1 MKPILR
7 TMERR
12 INNRP
17 VQIRDPLSSEKISR
31 IPKKGNRTFR
41 TMRKRTAMLC
51 NKLRRMISRA
61 LKRAKAISEAAR
73 IKRTNQIANNTQVSR
88 FLDLAK
94 ATRLQYTLSLPS
106 TAMRTIT
113 LLTTSMTGMMSSEE
127 VQTLTMITSQLS
139 LRTSR
144 PISKSHLSQENRK

>member
-1 MKPILR
+1 MKPILK

-17 VQIRDPLSSEKISR
+17 VQIRDPLSSEKIFR
-31 IPKKGNRTFR
+31 IPKKGNLTFR

-51 NKLRRMISRA
+51 NKLRRMTSRA
-61 LKRAKAISEAAR
+61 PKRAKAISEAAR

-94 ATRLQYTLSLPS
+94 AIRLQYTLSLPS

-113 LLTTSMTGMMSSEE
+113 LLTTSTTAMMS
-127 VQTLTMITSQLS
+127 
-139 LRTSR
+139 
-144 PISKSHLSQENRK
+144 